1 VAVAEHGVSPI
12 PREAR
17 GYQGQPAGLVT
28 RMTAAVLD
36 GAVVVLAL
44 VAGYAV
50 LAALLFMV
58 NPRGFRLPDGG
69 WLLSVSAGLLV
80 LVVYLTAAWWISGR
94 SYGCLVMGLRVVG
107 HQGDNPRL
115 LEALARALLCVAFP
129 IGLLWTLVSR
139 DNRSL
144 QDLVLRTSVVY
155 DWQPARPHELP
166 HESEPESTHESR
178 EDT

>member
-1 VAVAEHGVSPI
+1 MAEHGVSPI

-58 NPRGFRLPDGG
+58 NPRGFSLPDGG

-107 HQGDNPRL
+107 HHGDNPRL
-115 LEALARALLCVAFP
+115 LEALARALLCVVFP

-155 DWQPARPHELP
+155 DWQPARLHESP
-166 HESEPESTHESR
+166 HESPHEPPHESP

>member
-1 VAVAEHGVSPI
+1 VAVAEHGVSPV

-17 GYQGQPAGLVT
+17 DYQGHPAGLVT
-28 RMTAAVLD
+28 RVTAAVLD
-36 GAVVVLAL
+36 GAVVVLTL
-44 VAGYAV
+44 VVGYAV

-58 NPRGFRLPDGG
+58 NPRSFSLPDSG
-69 WLLSVSAGLLV
+69 WLLSLSVGLLV
-80 LVVYLTAAWWISGR
+80 LVVYLSAAWWISGR

-107 HQGDNPRL
+107 HHGDNPRL

-155 DWQPARPHELP
+155 DWQPARPHESAHEPP
-166 HESEPESTHESR
+166 HESP